1 MNQLTTVSH
10 APTIQWPMQAVERM
24 QLCRELATA
33 RLVPPAFQ
41 KSPADIF
48 LAMNTIERLGL
59 DFFLTIGEC
68 YVVQGKIGFSGKLAA
83 AIINSSGQ
91 LAERLSYDYAGTG
104 DDRTIT
110 VAGRL
115 QGEGEPREIK
125 VRLGD
130 AKTRNEN
137 WTKAPDQMLSYA
149 GARTW
154 GRRHLSEV
162 LLGMRFDDEVDEVVV
177 PLRDVL
183 KEPKERPAI
192 AKPVPPEPEPST
204 GDAGEAGTEQGTEPE
219 QRPEPS
225 PLAWP
230 NDSED
235 GDLWRGWCADFITL
249 VRASPTLEEV
259 GAWLGENEEKLE
271 HLHKFAPKML
281 ANLENGI
288 EKHRQAIKVR
298 EAAAKEVK
306 PKKGPT

>member
-1 MNQLTTVSH
+1 MNQLTTLP
-10 APTIQWPMQAVERM
+10 APTMGPQSMVWPMQATERM

-83 AIINSSGQ
+83 AIINSCGQ
-91 LAERLSYDYAGTG
+91 LSERLSYEYEGAG

-110 VAGRL
+110 VRGRL
-115 QGEGEPREIK
+115 QGEGEAREIK

-137 WTKAPDQMLSYA
+137 WTKQPDQMLGYA

-162 LLGMRFDDEVDEVVV
+162 LLGMRFDDEIEIEAPPRDKPKRAAPPEIVV
-177 PLRDVL
+177 PQ
-183 KEPKERPAI
+183 AT
-192 AKPVPPEPEPST
+192 APEQST
-204 GDAGEAGTEQGTEPE
+204 ETQATATEPY
-219 QRPEPS
+219 
-225 PLAWP
+225 PLASP
-230 NDSED
+230 DDIDDSD
-235 GDLWRGWCADFITL
+235 PDQWRSWCADFVAL
-249 VRASPTLEEV
+249 VRTAKTLEQVGGWLAENKDLLEV
-259 GAWLGENEEKLE
+259 VREL
-271 HLHKFAPKML
+271 APKMHG
-281 ANLENGI
+281 NLEHAV
-288 EKHRQAIKVR
+288 ETHRQAIK
-298 EAAAKEVK
+298 EAK
-306 PKKGPT
+306 PKKGAT

>member
-1 MNQLTTVSH
+1 MNQLTTVSQ
-10 APTIQWPMQAVERM
+10 APTIQWPMQAIERM

-83 AIINSSGQ
+83 AIINSCGQ
-91 LAERLSYDYAGTG
+91 LSERLSYTYEGEG

-115 QGEGEPREIK
+115 QGEGEAREIK

-137 WTKAPDQMLSYA
+137 WTKQPDQMLGYA

-162 LLGMRFDDEVDEVVV
+162 LLGMRFDDEIEEQTV
-177 PLRDVL
+177 PLREIL

-192 AKPVPPEPEPST
+192 AKLVPPEPKQSTAPTEGTNEQST
-204 GDAGEAGTEQGTEPE
+204 GPE

-230 NDSED
+230 NDSQD
-235 GDLWRGWCADFITL
+235 HDMWRGWCADFITL
-249 VRASPTLEEV
+249 IRASTSLEEV
-259 GAWLGENEEKLE
+259 GTWIGENQELLE
-271 HLHKFAPKML
+271 FLHENMPKMH

-288 EKHRQAIKVR
+288 EKHRQVIKER
-298 EAAAKEVK
+298 EATAKEVK
-306 PKKGPT
+306 PKKGGP